1 MSNDSAFLSAI
12 RSRAARIAV
21 GPSTARGQGRAG
33 VVDASRRFLR
43 GLDLRP
49 FGTDDARRFRQALDR
64 TTLAFVAALPRGA
77 QSWGLARKLLNIF
90 LRDCLYTTYLCDGY
104 RLGKAEAFLELP
116 LDSITAKEL
125 RRERGRGVLP
135 PWGGVKHLVPETSDL
150 YQDAAAHVARELRIN
165 RVHLDAYWWSQSRD
179 SV

>member
-49 FGTDDARRFRQALDR
+49 FGTDDTRRFRQALDQ
-64 TTLAFVAALPRGA
+64 TTRECVAALPRDA

-90 LRDCLYTTYLCDGY
+90 LRDCLYTTYLCDQY
-104 RLGKAEAFLELP
+104 KLGQAEAFFELP

-125 RRERGRGVLP
+125 RRERGRGALP
-135 PWGGVKHLVPETSDL
+135 PWRGLKHLVAEISDL
-150 YQDAAAHVARELRIN
+150 YQDAAARVARERGVC

-179 SV
+179 GL